1 MVTDNSLGCE
11 NAIYPFFLS
20 FFICL
25 CVCVLHVEQPNL
37 LGEMIY
43 ITFILGRG
51 TTVDRKFE

>member
-1 MVTDNSLGCE
+1 
-11 NAIYPFFLS
+11 
-20 FFICL
+20 
-25 CVCVLHVEQPNL
+25 VCVLHVEQPNL